1 MRLIAKDGIAWSVSA
16 HVSTVCMTASVLVTT
31 VNHAKTDEVIE
42 MPMRANEP
50 SDRWVVHIV
59 ATWQMRWI
67 DLCATAMRSVAT
79 VTVVSC
85 CYSVQQRT
93 FKRYSTQ
100 NLAQLRSSRTQQ
112 RKSRGAHRIFFQGG
126 HRRWK
131 GSVVGWHHGECGAR
145 AYNGGP
151 GAEPLV
157 RASGGRSPLKL
168 KAFWSLDVQRSRQI

>member
-112 RKSRGAHRIFFQGG
+112 RMSRGAHRIFSRGVIGG
-126 HRRWK
+126 GRGQWLGGTMASAEHKPIMGFWGQSPQR
-131 GSVVGWHHGECGAR
+131 
-145 AYNGGP
+145 GP
-151 GAEPLV
+151 GAE
-157 RASGGRSPLKL
+157 RNCY
-168 KAFWSLDVQRSRQI
+168 